1 MSPDRTKFHNLAWQ
15 IKFNGGAW
23 FLKPIFLR
31 LFSNVRNWNSS
42 FLLILSCQS
51 NYSRQCEGKVKKEVV
66 KSNIFALKGPES
78 GRSIGLILSTA
89 AHICEIWFPIP
100 ISAPSHLSQSSRLG
114 MHKSELLTLCNLD
127 VLWRL
132 WGQERNEKR
141 GRKLE
146 IDTRVRVEENF

>member
-1 MSPDRTKFHNLAWQ
+1 MSGHDFWNQ
-15 IKFNGGAW
+15 
-23 FLKPIFLR
+23 
-31 LFSNVRNWNSS
+31 FSSGY
-42 FLLILSCQS
+42 FPMFKIEILLSCHT

-66 KSNIFALKGPES
+66 KSNIFALMGFFHRGRDNVGPGS
-78 GRSIGLILSTA
+78 GHTIGLILSTA
-89 AHICEIWFPIP
+89 AHSAWFDFPFM
-100 ISAPSHLSQSSRLG
+100 SAPHHRTSHNHPASGCINLNF
-114 MHKSELLTLCNLD
+114 LTHCNLD